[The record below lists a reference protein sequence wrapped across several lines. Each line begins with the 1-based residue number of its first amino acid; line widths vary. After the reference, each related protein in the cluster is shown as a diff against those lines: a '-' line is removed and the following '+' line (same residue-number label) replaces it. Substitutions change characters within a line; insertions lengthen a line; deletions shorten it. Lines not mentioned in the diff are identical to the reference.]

1 MSQKPENFRSPYLS
15 HRDRIPFAL
24 KRILMPDT
32 DFTFVYSGHLE
43 YSIDDGE
50 PFSVGAGEALFVPR
64 GHTRER
70 FAGTERAVYTSI
82 ILPGDTPL
90 PVELPFLIR
99 NADSYDIKYCIDRLT
114 ELYVSPVPFA
124 NELADTLFQ
133 YLIYS
138 LASANEK
145 NRKNR
150 YVDNMQRYI
159 CASFS
164 EKICLEEVA
173 KSAHISKS
181 YASYIFRKET
191 GLSINSYILDIR
203 MQHATQLLRYTNK
216 SIADIA
222 AKTGFPDNYY
232 FSRAFKRKMSVSPSE
247 YREQYRKEGNEHRI
261 GVPV

>member
-43 YSIDDGE
+43 YSIDDSE

-90 PVELPFLIR
+90 PVELPFLIQ

-191 GLSINSYILDIR
+191 GMSINSYILDIR

-216 SIADIA
+216 SIAEISSLCGFND
-222 AKTGFPDNYY
+222 AKY
-232 FSRAFKRKMSVSPSE
+232 FCKVFAKYTNHTPTSFKK
-247 YREQYRKEGNEHRI
+247 KFK
-261 GVPV
+261 

>member
-1 MSQKPENFRSPYLS
+1 M
-15 HRDRIPFAL
+15 
-24 KRILMPDT
+24 
-32 DFTFVYSGHLE
+32 E
-43 YSIDDGE
+43 YSIDDSE

-82 ILPGDTPL
+82 ILPGDTLL

-145 NRKNR
+145 NRKNPVCRQYAALYLCVVFREDMLGGSSQKCPHQQILCLLYFSQGDR
-150 YVDNMQRYI
+150 YVHKQLH
-159 CASFS
+159 FG
-164 EKICLEEVA
+164 
-173 KSAHISKS
+173 HS
-181 YASYIFRKET
+181 YA
-191 GLSINSYILDIR
+191 
-203 MQHATQLLRYTNK
+203 HATQLLRYTNK
-216 SIADIA
+216 NIADIA
-222 AKTGFPDNYY
+222 AKTGFPDIYY

-261 GVPV
+261 GVPGIKPPRAAR